1 MRGEKPETCLLLIHP
16 NRIYPIQSLS
26 IEELHLLQFFD
37 NLKEKTGNE
46 NATSLIIQAI
56 SMTVKRGNATSI
68 MGTLGPLIKLEDNF
82 DIISPRGEKS

>member
-37 NLKEKTGNE
+37 NLEEKTGNKNE
-46 NATSLIIQAI
+46 TSLIIQAI
-56 SMTVKRGNATSI
+56 SMTVQRGNATSI
-68 MGTLGPLIKLEDNF
+68 MGTLGPLIKLEDFF
-82 DIISPRGEKS
+82 DVISTRGEKS